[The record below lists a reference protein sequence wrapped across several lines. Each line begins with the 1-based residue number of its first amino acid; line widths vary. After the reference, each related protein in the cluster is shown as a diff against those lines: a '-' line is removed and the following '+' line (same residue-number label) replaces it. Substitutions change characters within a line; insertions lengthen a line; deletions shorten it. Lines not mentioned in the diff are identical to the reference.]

1 MNDRKFALNTSTLF
15 PFELDVLEQIKV
27 SAEAGYDGIEL
38 WMKDILHYLEAG
50 GTPEAIKDYLEEHEV
65 ALVNAITF
73 FKWSDSNEEIRKAGL
88 QQAEEEMS
96 ILKRLGCRAVAAP
109 PTGDVVNVSL
119 EAMAKNFAQLTQI
132 AENNGIEVYLEFWG
146 MADTLST
153 LSEAMYVA
161 MESGLPDVKILVDFF
176 HMYTGAS
183 SLESLDYVKRQH
195 VGIIHVNDYPAT
207 PSRETI
213 TDSDRV
219 FPGDGL
225 LPTEKITDYLTAIQ
239 YDGYLSLELFIE
251 NYGEQTAAEV
261 ASHGLEK
268 MKAAYAN

>member
-15 PFELDVLEQIKV
+15 PFELHVLEQIKV
-27 SAEAGYDGIEL
+27 TAEAGYDGIEL
-38 WMKDILHYLEAG
+38 WMKDIFHYLEAG
-50 GTPEAIKDYLEEHEV
+50 GSLEDIKHSLEEHDV

-88 QQAEEEMS
+88 KQAEEEMA
-96 ILKRLGCRAVAAP
+96 ILKRLGCQAVAAP
-109 PTGDVVNVSL
+109 PTGDVTNVSL
-119 EAMAKNFAQLTQI
+119 ETMAVNFSQLHQIAKNA
-132 AENNGIEVYLEFWG
+132 GMEVYLEFWG
-146 MADTLST
+146 MANTLST

-161 MESGLPDVKILVDFF
+161 MESGRTDVKILVDFF
-176 HMYTGAS
+176 HMYTGGS

-195 VGIIHVNDYPAT
+195 IGIIHVNDYPAN
-207 PSRETI
+207 PSRENM

-219 FPGDGL
+219 FPGDGV
-225 LPTEKITDYLTAIQ
+225 LPTEKITDYLTAIK

-251 NYGEQTAAEV
+251 NFDGQTAAEV

-268 MKAAYAN
+268 MKAAYSV